1 MKFYIVAKVQNGCMI
16 ESHRSTEQTA
26 GAVVKRL
33 EAVGVPAF
41 VVSEA
46 DLSVALD
53 LLNAKRAKE
62 STPPPSTKVK
72 A

>member
-1 MKFYIVAKVQNGCMI
+1 MKFYIVARVQNGCII

-41 VVSEA
+41 VISEA
-46 DLSVALD
+46 DLAVALD
-53 LLNAKRAKE
+53 AYTAKKAAE
-62 STPPPSTKVK
+62 VQPTKPATKK